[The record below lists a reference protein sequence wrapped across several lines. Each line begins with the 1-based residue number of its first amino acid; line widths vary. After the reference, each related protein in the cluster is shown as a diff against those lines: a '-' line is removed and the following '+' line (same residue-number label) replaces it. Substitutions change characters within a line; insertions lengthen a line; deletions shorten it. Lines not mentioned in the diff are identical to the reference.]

1 MTRAIGRLA
10 IIATSEPPLSHP
22 NVENNTALH
31 VHENAHI
38 LFRMDSFL
46 IYRTHTIEAAIESL
60 DSAFFKALCEPPRV
74 AVLKRVMQLGRA
86 DVTEIAAELPQERSV
101 ISRHLQVLLEVGIV
115 RSAKSGRQVFY
126 EVDGPAIIKKLED
139 ILQHT
144 KAIAPFCCPG
154 NQL

>member
-1 MTRAIGRLA
+1 M
-10 IIATSEPPLSHP
+10 
-22 NVENNTALH
+22 
-31 VHENAHI
+31 HEHAHI
-38 LFRMDSFL
+38 LLYMSTPHTH
-46 IYRTHTIEAAIESL
+46 RTQAIEAAIDSL

-86 DVTEIAAELPQERSV
+86 DVTEIAAQLPQERSV
-101 ISRHLQVLLEVGIV
+101 VSRHLQVLLEAGIV

-154 NQL
+154 SQP

>member
-1 MTRAIGRLA
+1 MN
-10 IIATSEPPLSHP
+10 SPLTH
-22 NVENNTALH
+22 
-31 VHENAHI
+31 
-38 LFRMDSFL
+38 
-46 IYRTHTIEAAIESL
+46 RTQAIEAAIDSL

-101 ISRHLQVLLEVGIV
+101 VSRHLQVLLEVGIV

-126 EVDGPAIIKKLED
+126 EVDGPAIITKLED

-154 NQL
+154 SQP

>member
-1 MTRAIGRLA
+1 MN
-10 IIATSEPPLSHP
+10 SPLTH
-22 NVENNTALH
+22 
-31 VHENAHI
+31 
-38 LFRMDSFL
+38 
-46 IYRTHTIEAAIESL
+46 RTQAIEAAIDSL

-101 ISRHLQVLLEVGIV
+101 VARHLQVLLEVGIV

-144 KAIAPFCCPG
+144 KVIAPFCCPG
-154 NQL
+154 SQP